1 MRTRQARIGYSLL
14 VLVMTALL
22 VATGIAVG
30 AVAGTV
36 AAAPSEI
43 SGGGWPTAG
52 YDIADTRDAAAE
64 HDIGPGNVSRLATA
78 WSLTTTGSVTVT
90 PTEADG
96 TVYFPDS
103 GGTLWAVAADTGQV
117 RWSHRVSVYTG
128 IAGDVSRTSPAV
140 YGDELVLGDT
150 SPAGT
155 GASVIAVDRR
165 TGQLRWRTLVDPHVA
180 AIITGAAVVY
190 RGVVYEGVSS
200 DEEVLA
206 TTLGYRCCSFRG
218 SVVALDAATGKLLWK
233 TYTVPAGYSGGP
245 VWGST
250 PAIDPEDNLV
260 YVGTGDNYTAPPGVC
275 TVPGETG
282 CASPAADDHVDS
294 VLALDRTTGAVR
306 WFKSTLSSDVFTLVC
321 GDHPT
326 GTCGPDFDFG
336 SGPNLIR
343 LPSGR
348 QILGIGQKSGVY
360 WALDARTGAS
370 VWQTM
375 VGPGSSLG
383 GIEWGSATDGRR
395 VYAAISNAYRQASP
409 ITSADGTTSI
419 TSGGFWAALDA
430 ATGKI
435 LWQVADPQGA
445 ADMGYVST
453 ANGVVYAGSTAPAGT
468 NMYALDA
475 ASGRI
480 LWRFASG
487 GSVASGAAIA
497 RGRVYWGSG
506 YLLPISCPAPTLA
519 LTYCPVGNDKFYAFA
534 LPAPRR

>member
-1 MRTRQARIGYSLL
+1 
-14 VLVMTALL
+14 
-22 VATGIAVG
+22 
-30 AVAGTV
+30 
-36 AAAPSEI
+36 
-43 SGGGWPTAG
+43 
-52 YDIADTRDAAAE
+52 
-64 HDIGPGNVSRLATA
+64 
-78 WSLTTTGSVTVT
+78 VTVT
-90 PTEADG
+90 PTVADG

-103 GGTLWAVAADTGQV
+103 GGTLWAVAVDSGRV

-165 TGQLRWRTLVDPHVA
+165 TGRLRWRTLVDPHVA
-180 AIITGAAVVY
+180 AIVTGAAVVY

-200 DEEVLA
+200 GEEVLA
-206 TTLGYRCCSFRG
+206 TEPGYRCCSFRG

-250 PAIDPEDNLV
+250 PAIDPKDNLV
-260 YVGTGDNYTAPPGVC
+260 YVGTGDNYTVPPGVC

-282 CASPAADDHVDS
+282 CALPAADDHADS
-294 VLALDRTTGAVR
+294 ILALDVTTGAIR
-306 WFKSTLSSDVFTLVC
+306 WFKSTLTSDVFTLVC
-321 GDHPT
+321 GEHPS

-348 QILGIGQKSGVY
+348 QILGIGQKSGIY
-360 WALDARTGAS
+360 WALDPRTGAP
-370 VWQTM
+370 VWQAR

-383 GIEWGSATDGRR
+383 GIEWGTATDGRR
-395 VYAAISNAYRQASP
+395 VYAAISNYYSQTYP
-409 ITSADGTTSI
+409 ITAADGTRST

-445 ADMGYVST
+445 MDMGYLST
-453 ANGVVYAGSTAPAGT
+453 ANGVVYAGSTAPAGD

-480 LWRFASG
+480 LWRFGSG

-497 RGRVYWGSG
+497 GGRVYWGSG
-506 YLLPISCPAPTLA
+506 YVLPVPCPGTVPLSYCPA
-519 LTYCPVGNDKFYAFA
+519 GNNKFYAFA
-534 LPAPRR
+534 LPTP

>member
-1 MRTRQARIGYSLL
+1 MRKWPRRTGYSLL
-14 VLVMTALL
+14 VLLVPVVTALL
-22 VATGIAVG
+22 VAQGPPG
-30 AVAGTV
+30 AAE
-36 AAAPSEI
+36 AAPSGM
-43 SGGGWPTAG
+43 SGGGWPAAG
-52 YDIADTRDAAAE
+52 
-64 HDIGPGNVSRLATA
+64 HDIGNTRNAAGEHDVGPRNVSRLAPA
-78 WSLTTTGSVTVT
+78 WSLTTTASVTVT
-90 PTEADG
+90 PTVADG

-103 GGTLWAVAADTGQV
+103 GGTLWAVAVDSGRV
-117 RWSHRVSVYTG
+117 RWSHRVSEYTG
-128 IAGDVSRTSPAV
+128 ITGDVSRTSPAI

-150 SPAGT
+150 SVGN

-165 TGQLRWRTLVDPHVA
+165 TGRLRWRTLVDPHVA
-180 AIITGAAVVY
+180 AIVTGAAVVY

-200 DEEVLA
+200 GEEVLA
-206 TTLGYRCCSFRG
+206 TEPGYRCCSFRG

-250 PAIDPEDNLV
+250 PAIDPKDNLV
-260 YVGTGDNYTAPPGVC
+260 YVGTGDNYTVPPGVC

-282 CASPAADDHVDS
+282 CALPAADDHADS
-294 VLALDRTTGAVR
+294 ILALDVTTGAIR
-306 WFKSTLSSDVFTLVC
+306 WFKSTLTSDVFTLVC
-321 GDHPT
+321 GEHPS

-348 QILGIGQKSGVY
+348 QILGIGQKSGIY
-360 WALDARTGAS
+360 WALDPRTGAP
-370 VWQTM
+370 VWQAR

-383 GIEWGSATDGRR
+383 GIEWGTATDGRR
-395 VYAAISNAYRQASP
+395 VYAAISNYYSQTYP
-409 ITSADGTTSI
+409 ITAADGTRST

-445 ADMGYVST
+445 MDMGYLST
-453 ANGVVYAGSTAPAGT
+453 ANGVVYAGSTAPAGD

-480 LWRFASG
+480 LWRFGSG

-497 RGRVYWGSG
+497 GGRVYWGSG
-506 YLLPISCPAPTLA
+506 YVLPVPCPGTVPLSYCPA
-519 LTYCPVGNDKFYAFA
+519 GNNKFYAFA
-534 LPAPRR
+534 LPTP

>member
-1 MRTRQARIGYSLL
+1 MRTRQAQIGYSLL

-206 TTLGYRCCSFRG
+206 TTPGYRCCSFRG

-260 YVGTGDNYTAPPGVC
+260 YVGTGDNYTAPARHRPP
-275 TVPGETG
+275 TTTSTRSWRWTARPVPSSGSRAR
-282 CASPAADDHVDS
+282 CPAMSSRWSA
-294 VLALDRTTGAVR
+294 ATTRAAR
-306 WFKSTLSSDVFTLVC
+306 
-321 GDHPT
+321 
-326 GTCGPDFDFG
+326 
-336 SGPNLIR
+336 
-343 LPSGR
+343 
-348 QILGIGQKSGVY
+348 
-360 WALDARTGAS
+360 AARTS
-370 VWQTM
+370 
-375 VGPGSSLG
+375 
-383 GIEWGSATDGRR
+383 
-395 VYAAISNAYRQASP
+395 
-409 ITSADGTTSI
+409 TSA
-419 TSGGFWAALDA
+419 A
-430 ATGKI
+430 
-435 LWQVADPQGA
+435 
-445 ADMGYVST
+445 
-453 ANGVVYAGSTAPAGT
+453 
-468 NMYALDA
+468 
-475 ASGRI
+475 
-480 LWRFASG
+480 
-487 GSVASGAAIA
+487 
-497 RGRVYWGSG
+497 
-506 YLLPISCPAPTLA
+506 APT
-519 LTYCPVGNDKFYAFA
+519 
-534 LPAPRR
+534 

>member
-1 MRTRQARIGYSLL
+1 MRAWPARIGSSLL
-14 VLVMTALL
+14 VLVVTAVL
-22 VATGIAVG
+22 VALGTGAG
-30 AVAGTV
+30 AAPAGT
-36 AAAPSEI
+36 
-43 SGGGWPTAG
+43 SGGGWPAAG
-52 YDIADTRDAAAE
+52 HDIANTRNAAGE
-64 HDIGPGNVSRLATA
+64 HDLGPGNVSRLAPA
-78 WSLTTTGSVTVT
+78 WSLTTTGNVTVT
-90 PTEADG
+90 PAVADG

-103 GGTLWAVAADTGQV
+103 GGTLWAVAAGSGRV
-117 RWSHRVSVYTG
+117 RWSHRVAAYTG
-128 IAGDVSRTSPAV
+128 LTGDVSRTSPAV
-140 YGDELVLGDT
+140 YGDELVFGDT

-155 GASVIAVDRR
+155 GAFVIAADRR
-165 TGQLRWRTLVDPHVA
+165 TGRLLWRTRVDPHVA
-180 AIITGAAVVY
+180 AIITGAAVVG

-206 TTLGYRCCSFRG
+206 TEPGYRCCTFRG
-218 SVVALDAATGKLLWK
+218 SVVALDAVTGRLLWK

-250 PAIDPEDNLV
+250 PAIDPADSLV
-260 YVGTGDNYTAPPGVC
+260 YVGTGDNYTVPPGVC

-282 CASPAADDHVDS
+282 CALPAANDHADS
-294 VLALDRTTGAVR
+294 IVALDRTTGAVR
-306 WFKSTLSSDVFTLVC
+306 WFKSTLSSDVYTLVC
-321 GDHPT
+321 GDHPS

-348 QILGIGQKSGVY
+348 QILGIGQKSGIY
-360 WALDARTGAS
+360 WALDPRTGAP
-370 VWQTM
+370 VWQTR

-395 VYAAISNAYRQASP
+395 VYAAISNAYRQAYP
-409 ITSADGTTSI
+409 ITSAGGTTST

-453 ANGVVYAGSTAPAGT
+453 ANGVVYAGSTAPAGP

-475 ASGRI
+475 ATGRI
-480 LWRFASG
+480 LWGFSSG
-487 GSVASGAAIA
+487 GSVAAGAAISQ
-497 RGRVYWGSG
+497 GRVYWGSG
-506 YLLPISCPAPTLA
+506 YPLPITCPAPSLA
-519 LTYCPVGNDKFYAFA
+519 LTYCPTGNDKFYAFA
-534 LPAPRR
+534 RAAPPR

>member
-1 MRTRQARIGYSLL
+1 MRAWRTRIGYSLL
-14 VLVMTALL
+14 VPVVTALL
-22 VATGIAVG
+22 VAQGSAAGAAAGGVG
-30 AVAGTV
+30 
-36 AAAPSEI
+36 AAPSGI
-43 SGGGWPTAG
+43 SGGWWPAAG
-52 YDIADTRDAAAE
+52 HDIADTRNAAGE
-64 HDIGPGNVSRLATA
+64 HYIGPRNVSRLAPA
-78 WSLTTTGSVTVT
+78 WSLTTTGNVSVTATV
-90 PTEADG
+90 ADG

-103 GGTLWAVAADTGQV
+103 GGTLWAVAAGSGQV
-117 RWSHRVSVYTG
+117 RWSHRVSEYTG

-140 YGDELVLGDT
+140 YGDELVFGDD
-150 SPAGT
+150 SRAGT

-165 TGQLRWRTLVDPHVA
+165 TGQLRWRTLVDLHVA
-180 AIITGAAVVY
+180 ARITTAAVVY
-190 RGVVYEGVSS
+190 QGVVYDGVSS
-200 DEEVLA
+200 YEEGLA
-206 TTLGYRCCSFRG
+206 TRPGYRCCSFRG

-233 TYTVPAGYSGGP
+233 TYTIPAGYSGGP

-250 PAIDPEDNLV
+250 PAIDPQDNLV
-260 YVGTGDNYTAPPGVC
+260 YVGTGDNYSAPPGVC
-275 TVPGETG
+275 TAPGETG
-282 CASPAADDHVDS
+282 CAPPAADDHVDS
-294 VLALDRTTGAVR
+294 ILALDRTTGAVR

-321 GDHPT
+321 GDHPS

-348 QILGIGQKSGVY
+348 RILGIGQKSGVY
-360 WALDARTGAS
+360 WALDARTGAPA
-370 VWQTM
+370 WQTM
-375 VGPGSSLG
+375 AGPGSSLG

-395 VYAAISNAYRQASP
+395 VYVAIANAYRQAYP
-409 ITSADGTTSI
+409 ITSADGTTST

-497 RGRVYWGSG
+497 GGRVYWGSG
-506 YLLPISCPAPTLA
+506 YPLPIGCPAPGVA
-519 LTYCPVGNDKFYAFA
+519 LNPCPVGNDKFYAFA